1 MDLVEKIK
9 ILNNYL
15 QTKNFDKVIESGKK
29 ILNKIPQNDYLL
41 NLIGMAYQGK
51 SQYLNSIKFFEESI
65 KQNPNNIAAMNNCAN
80 SLKALGDF
88 ESSKNL
94 YEKIL
99 DRNPNYIRAYNNL
112 ANLKTSY
119 NDYEGAIE
127 LYKKGI
133 SLLKKDKNIA
143 ISHTLEFMFSLAV
156 AYQSCNKIKES
167 KEIVEEILSID
178 PSYAGA
184 HKLKSSMFKYSVENE
199 DSIKHLK
206 KMEALNDSKI
216 IDYNKKIDLFF
227 SW

>member
-99 DRNPNYIRAYNNL
+99 DRNP
-112 ANLKTSY
+112 KTRKAVTIFQAMITNIKLS
-119 NDYEGAIE
+119 
-127 LYKKGI
+127 LY
-133 SLLKKDKNIA
+133 
-143 ISHTLEFMFSLAV
+143 
-156 AYQSCNKIKES
+156 
-167 KEIVEEILSID
+167 
-178 PSYAGA
+178 
-184 HKLKSSMFKYSVENE
+184 
-199 DSIKHLK
+199 
-206 KMEALNDSKI
+206 
-216 IDYNKKIDLFF
+216 
-227 SW
+227 

>member
-99 DRNPNYIRAYNNL
+99 DRKPNYIRVIIIL
-112 ANLKTSY
+112 QTLKLLTMIMRVQLSY
-119 NDYEGAIE
+119 IKKE
-127 LYKKGI
+127 LI
-133 SLLKKDKNIA
+133 
-143 ISHTLEFMFSLAV
+143 F
-156 AYQSCNKIKES
+156 
-167 KEIVEEILSID
+167 
-178 PSYAGA
+178 
-184 HKLKSSMFKYSVENE
+184 
-199 DSIKHLK
+199 
-206 KMEALNDSKI
+206 
-216 IDYNKKIDLFF
+216 
-227 SW
+227 